1 MVMSA
6 LLELFTECQLRRVN
20 RGFINVLPSKSACTG
35 SQLFFLL
42 LCSLLRTGK
51 STCTNVPVSFIICS
65 GQLKDFVSL
74 CFASN

>member
-35 SQLFFLL
+35 SQFLFFTVMITFKNWKEYMYK
-42 LCSLLRTGK
+42 CTSIFYHMQRT
-51 STCTNVPVSFIICS
+51 T
-65 GQLKDFVSL
+65 
-74 CFASN
+74 